1 MVEQKTVLEQAE
13 NTSAKNPSLNFKG
26 GELKIEKLSFAYT
39 ETEVLNDISLTVEAG
54 KSIALLG
61 PSGSGKT
68 TLLRLIAGLEQT
80 KRGHISLDNYILSD
94 INKSIPTERRNIGMV
109 FQEGALF
116 PHMDVQKNIAFGLKK
131 TSDRGKHIEKILE
144 LVGLPGYEKRYPET
158 LSGGERQRVA
168 LARALAPKPS
178 VLLLDEPFASIDP
191 KLRSKL
197 RSDVS
202 ELLSELNIT
211 SIFVTH
217 DLETAFVVGKK
228 IAVLNDAKIL
238 QFGTADE
245 IYNFP
250 ATQWV
255 AEFAGEANFFSGKGN
270 GQEIETILGKLPLA
284 KASNERLNVL
294 VRPEHLALSDGKGW
308 EIKKTEFY
316 GHDTRYLM
324 SKENHA
330 LVSVR
335 IPTAG
340 THVTGDFVDLKYIGP
355 PTQTYN

>member
-1 MVEQKTVLEQAE
+1 MVEQKTVLEQAG
-13 NTSAKNPSLNFKG
+13 NTPVKDPLLKFEG
-26 GELKIEKLSFAYT
+26 GELTIENLSFAYT
-39 ETEVLNDISLTVEAG
+39 ETKVLSNISLTVEAG

-68 TLLRLIAGLEQT
+68 TLLRLIAGLEQA
-80 KRGHISLDNYILSD
+80 KEGRISLDNYTLSD
-94 INKSIPTERRNIGMV
+94 QNKSIPTEQRNIGMV

-116 PHMDVQKNIAFGLKK
+116 PHMDVETNVAFGLKK
-131 TSDRGKHIEKILE
+131 APDREAHIEKILE
-144 LVGLPGYEKRYPET
+144 LVGLPGYGKRYPET

-191 KLRSKL
+191 KLRAQL

-202 ELLSELNIT
+202 ELLSELKIT

-217 DLETAFVVGKK
+217 DLETAFVVGNK
-228 IAVLNDAKIL
+228 IAVMNEAKIL

-245 IYNFP
+245 IYKYP

-255 AEFAGEANFFSGKGN
+255 AEFVGEANFFKGQAT
-270 GQEIETILGKLPLA
+270 GTEIETILGKLPLA
-284 KASNERLNVL
+284 KPSNGALNAL
-294 VRPEHLALSDGKGW
+294 VRPEHISLADGKDW
-308 EIKKTEFY
+308 KIEKIEFY
-316 GHDTRYLM
+316 GHDTRYLI
-324 SKENHA
+324 SKGDHA

-335 IPTAG
+335 TPLMG
-340 THVTGDFVDLKYIGP
+340 TQRTGDFVDLKYTGP
-355 PTQTYN
+355 PTQTY